1 MVVKMVAVAATML
14 LTMVQINNY
23 DYVVKVMSL
32 M

>member
-14 LTMVQINNY
+14 ITMVKINY
-23 DYVVKVMSL
+23 DYLVKVMSL